1 MINNNI
7 FFFILLKWKIVIAL
21 LDLHVISVRFKKMLY
36 MFYFYVF
43 DEKNNYL
50 LKFLA
55 HGVKELR
62 QSLEAASISKEEGD
76 KAKQNPSYKTSLC
89 KNYMMGMYCQFADK
103 CQYAHGRHEL
113 RDKPPAV
120 PPSQL
125 PDDVKKR
132 LAEKAKSLPGYK
144 TKICNNFEKEGHCQY
159 DDMCHYAHGEDE
171 LKEESEGDKMMAE
184 KLKIRKNP
192 FYKTIMCKSLATCQ
206 FGENCVY
213 AHSEDEIRPVASNM
227 MQGASFASKGVGNS
241 SVGGGSMQG
250 SNVMSGGYKTS
261 LCKNYMDSGICS
273 FGTKCMYLYTY
284 YAYKRDYF
292 QPEIYD

>member
-1 MINNNI
+1 
-7 FFFILLKWKIVIAL
+7 
-21 LDLHVISVRFKKMLY
+21 
-36 MFYFYVF
+36 
-43 DEKNNYL
+43 
-50 LKFLA
+50 
-55 HGVKELR
+55 
-62 QSLEAASISKEEGD
+62 
-76 KAKQNPSYKTSLC
+76 
-89 KNYMMGMYCQFADK
+89 MMGMYCQFADK

-159 DDMCHYAHGEDE
+159 DDMCHYAHGEEE
-171 LKEESEGDKMMAE
+171 LNEESEGDKMMAE
-184 KLKIRKNP
+184 KMKIRKNP

-227 MQGASFASKGVGNS
+227 MQGASFPNK
-241 SVGGGSMQG
+241 GGGGGGTSGGGG
-250 SNVMSGGYKTS
+250 SNVMTGGYKTS

-273 FGTKCMYLYTY
+273 FGTKCNFAHGPMELRSSPGNMMPPVGPNPAMMQSGPMMGGGSRQPNPKYKTSMCTSVSNNVACTRGIAYIILIYFFKLLKYILY
-284 YAYKRDYF
+284 F
-292 QPEIYD
+292 ML

>member
-1 MINNNI
+1 
-7 FFFILLKWKIVIAL
+7 
-21 LDLHVISVRFKKMLY
+21 
-36 MFYFYVF
+36 MFLMK
-43 DEKNNYL
+43 KNNYL

-292 QPEIYD
+292 QRDVCLIFHDF

>member
-1 MINNNI
+1 M
-7 FFFILLKWKIVIAL
+7 IAL

-284 YAYKRDYF
+284 YAYNRDYF